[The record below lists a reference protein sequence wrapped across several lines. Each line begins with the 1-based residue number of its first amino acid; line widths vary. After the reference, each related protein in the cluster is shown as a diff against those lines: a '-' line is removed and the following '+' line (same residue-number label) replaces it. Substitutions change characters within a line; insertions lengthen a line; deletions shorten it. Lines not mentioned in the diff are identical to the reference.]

1 MKIAGES
8 FYDLLVDDKDEKIKS
23 VKDFFL
29 PPHHCKLQSGKYFTM
44 NLRVVLE
51 HEFKSSILQSIQE
64 SFYFNY
70 MQKGIGL
77 GL

>member
-1 MKIAGES
+1 
-8 FYDLLVDDKDEKIKS
+8 
-23 VKDFFL
+23 
-29 PPHHCKLQSGKYFTM
+29 M